1 MFDATVTNIFEIG
14 RRAVLEA
21 RKQCDVLVIVA
32 HSEFDAALR
41 LARENPEAD
50 LVIAGDAETV
60 FNPQRIGKTTVVCA
74 APGNTQEGDLRLYLG
89 PDGSFSFKFRSTDL
103 DALVPADPAA
113 TAYTDAARQEFNRL
127 RNR

>member
-1 MFDATVTNIFEIG
+1 VTNIFEAA
-14 RRAVLEA
+14 RKAVLVA
-21 RKQCDVLVIVA
+21 RKQCDALVIVA

-60 FNPQRIGKTTVVCA
+60 FNRQLIGKTLVVCA
-74 APGNTQEGDLRLYLG
+74 APGNTQEGDLRLYLAA
-89 PDGSFSFKFRSTDL
+89 DGSFSFKFRSTDL

-113 TAYTDAARQEFNRL
+113 TAYTEAARQEFNKI

>member
-1 MFDATVTNIFEIG
+1 MTDVVQKAATDAPE
-14 RRAVLEA
+14 RRAEPRVGRA
-21 RKQCDVLVIVA
+21 
-32 HSEFDAALR
+32 
-41 LARENPEAD
+41 LARH
-50 LVIAGDAETV
+50 AERFLDHLAV
-60 FNPQRIGKTTVVCA
+60 ERGVAPNTVVA
-74 APGNTQEGDLRLYLG
+74 YKRDLRLYLA